1 MSDEE
6 NQPGQQE
13 QATIRRKQPTIRVD
27 ADACPV
33 SVRHTIERIARI
45 RRISL
50 VYYIDENHELYPN
63 YGQVEQVGQGHDAV
77 DMALINQV
85 VSGDLVVTQDYG
97 LAALAL
103 ARRAEAIHPGGRIF
117 SDQNIDRL
125 LLERHL
131 SAKARRAGQRTINP
145 RRRKTADDKSFESQF
160 RLILDRWPDHLAS
173 QADANSGKQ
182 TPDPVGLPSPGNNR
196 D

>member
-1 MSDEE
+1 MSVEE
-6 NQPGQQE
+6 NQSGQK
-13 QATIRRKQPTIRVD
+13 ARSAIKHKQSTIRVD

-45 RRISL
+45 RRIDL

-63 YGQVEQVGQGHDAV
+63 YGQVQQVGQGHDAV

-97 LAALAL
+97 LAALVL
-103 ARRAEAIHPGGRIF
+103 ARRAEAIHPSGRIF
-117 SDQNIDRL
+117 SDENIDRL

-160 RLILDRWPDHLAS
+160 RLILNRWPERVV
-173 QADANSGKQ
+173 NQ
-182 TPDPVGLPSPGNNR
+182 TPANEE
-196 D
+196 

>member
-1 MSDEE
+1 MSGEV
-6 NQPGQQE
+6 NQSGQQV
-13 QATIRRKQPTIRVD
+13 QSAIKRKQPTIRVD

-45 RRISL
+45 RRIDL

-63 YGQVEQVGQGHDAV
+63 YGQVQQVGQGHDAV

-97 LAALAL
+97 LAALVL

-117 SDQNIDRL
+117 SEENIDRL

-145 RRRKTADDKSFESQF
+145 RRRRTADDKSFESQF
-160 RLILDRWPDHLAS
+160 RLILDRWPERAAR
-173 QADANSGKQ
+173 QAPTKED
-182 TPDPVGLPSPGNNR
+182 
-196 D
+196 